1 MPQRALHNVGS
12 MSATGTLATLKSPVS
27 KAYKPLIGPNP
38 AARKGM
44 YWRTGLWFKWP
55 EASLSKLKS

>member
-1 MPQRALHNVGS
+1 